1 MYTLTY
7 TAAFEISD
15 YETVTKNYKVEYET
29 EAEAYDKAEQL
40 YHVFDSVGPESYYNI
55 RINGELV
62 FEVHIPDDELPF

>member
-29 EAEAYDKAEQL
+29 EAEAYNKALQL
-40 YHVFDSVGPESYYNI
+40 YYVFDLVGPEDYYNI